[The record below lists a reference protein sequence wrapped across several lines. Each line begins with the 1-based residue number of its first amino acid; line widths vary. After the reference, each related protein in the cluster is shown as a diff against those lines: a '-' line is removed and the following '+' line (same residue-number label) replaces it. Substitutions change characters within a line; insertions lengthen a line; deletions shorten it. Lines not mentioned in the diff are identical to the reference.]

1 MANGYGVIPGALKF
15 GSDVGNIYEQ
25 SKKFEQRK
33 TERAEDIA
41 YRDKAWEENQKR
53 YNEGIDFR
61 NKQYKESLRQYK
73 KTERRLDKKQG
84 LEELE
89 KGFAYSIDKEKTHRI
104 NATNFARVSRQAEQS
119 GDMERA
125 DHFKNLS
132 YKEAVEADKTGEK
145 NANFYKEV
153 ENYIKGEGQPSGE
166 TQSIKSS
173 ETGYSPSAELTELG
187 LQKEGEEEKR
197 RRHEQGIPAD
207 LMTTR
212 DAMVTRVKEL
222 RKDIQPQSKFWR
234 SAFPMASRI
243 IGGKS
248 IGETERK
255 AKEKEYIE
263 AEKELADIEK
273 EIKSY
278 GGYPTK
284 YTQKSRSEEGLMK
297 EMGMRVLNRVQTLF
311 GD

>member
-1 MANGYGVIPGALKF
+1 
-15 GSDVGNIYEQ
+15 
-25 SKKFEQRK
+25 
-33 TERAEDIA
+33 
-41 YRDKAWEENQKR
+41 
-53 YNEGIDFR
+53 
-61 NKQYKESLRQYK
+61 
-73 KTERRLDKKQG
+73 
-84 LEELE
+84 
-89 KGFAYSIDKEKTHRI
+89 
-104 NATNFARVSRQAEQS
+104 
-119 GDMERA
+119 
-125 DHFKNLS
+125 
-132 YKEAVEADKTGEK
+132 
-145 NANFYKEV
+145 
-153 ENYIKGEGQPSGE
+153 
-166 TQSIKSS
+166 
-173 ETGYSPSAELTELG
+173 
-187 LQKEGEEEKR
+187 
-197 RRHEQGIPAD
+197 
-207 LMTTR
+207 
-212 DAMVTRVKEL
+212 L